1 MKKYKYWENF
11 PFTPYGMRKRK
22 DENAVQINPQLYKI
36 PNYFSNNHA
45 DLVGMQEISLDNNI
59 EFPRV
64 TPSDLFG

>member
-1 MKKYKYWENF
+1 
-11 PFTPYGMRKRK
+11 MRKRK